1 MSALWKHFRKTA
13 MIWGLILALLLPAG
27 CGVPAKEAGT
37 SVFAASLEEVPAYE
51 GEPYVE
57 IDDNQPDFTEDEL
70 EPVSYETYSEL
81 DELGRCGTAQACVG
95 EDLMPTEDRES
106 IGQIKP
112 SGWHTVKYQGI
123 DGNYLY
129 NRCHLIGFQL
139 TAENANPENL
149 ITGTRSMNVDGMLP
163 FENEVADYI
172 HETGNHVLYR
182 VTPIFE
188 GDNLV
193 ACGVQMEAESVEDE
207 GAGVSFNVYVYNVQ
221 DGVVIDY
228 SSGDSQKGDPVGD
241 PHTTPASGTASSASG
256 ASSAEDS
263 SAEELHTYILNK
275 NTRKFHLPDC
285 PSASDIKA
293 RNKEEYTGTREDLLE
308 QGYEPCGNCRP

>member
-1 MSALWKHFRKTA
+1 MSALWENFKKTA
-13 MIWGLILALLLPAG
+13 MFWGLLLALLLPAG
-27 CGVPAKEAGT
+27 CGIPVEET
-37 SVFAASLEEVPAYE
+37 SVSTSAASLEDVPAYE

-57 IDDNQPDFTEDEL
+57 IHNNQPDFTEDEL

-81 DELGRCGTAQACVG
+81 DELGRCGAAQACVG
-95 EDLMPTEDRES
+95 EDLMPTEDREA
-106 IGQIKP
+106 IGQVKP

-193 ACGVQMEAESVEDE
+193 ASGVQMEAESVEDE
-207 GAGVSFNVYVYNVQ
+207 GAGISFNVYVYNVQ

-228 SSGDSQKGDPVGD
+228 SSGESQEGDP
-241 PHTTPASGTASSASG
+241 SADG
-256 ASSAEDS
+256 QTDEI
-263 SAEELHTYILNK
+263 HTYILNK
-275 NTRKFHLPDC
+275 NTQKFHLPDC
-285 PSASDIKA
+285 SSVSDIKA
-293 RNKEEYTGTREDLLE
+293 RNKEEYTGTREELLGR
-308 QGYEPCGNCRP
+308 GYEPCGNCRP